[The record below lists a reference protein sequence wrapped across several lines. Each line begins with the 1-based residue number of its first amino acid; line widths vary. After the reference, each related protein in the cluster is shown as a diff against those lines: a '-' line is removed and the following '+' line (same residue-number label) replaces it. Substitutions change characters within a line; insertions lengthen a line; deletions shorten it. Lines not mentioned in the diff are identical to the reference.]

1 MDSAKILLVEDDQT
15 IAMGLEFAL
24 CQEGY
29 TVTACAR
36 ISEARQALSSHAFH
50 LAILDINLPDGD
62 GYALCKQIKQASP
75 ATSIIF
81 LTVHEEQMSAVMG
94 LELGADDYITKPFRL
109 RELLARVKAVL
120 RRGQSLATN
129 MLQVGPLRLYPD
141 QAKVYRQEEEL
152 FLTAMEYRLLLAF
165 MRHPGQVLTR
175 SRLMEALWDVDGA
188 FVEDNTLSVYVR
200 RLREKIGDTDAAQPL
215 IATVRG
221 LGYRMEG

>member
-1 MDSAKILLVEDDQT
+1 MDATQILLVEDDQT
-15 IAMGLEFAL
+15 IAMGLAFAL
-24 CQEGY
+24 GQEGY
-29 TVTACAR
+29 AVTACACML
-36 ISEARQALSSHAFH
+36 EARQALGGHAFQ

-62 GYALCKQIKQASP
+62 GYALCRELKQSSP
-75 ATSIIF
+75 ETSIIF
-81 LTVHEEQMSAVMG
+81 LTVHEEEMSAVMG

-120 RRGQSLATN
+120 RRSQPAASNL
-129 MLQVGPLRLYPD
+129 LQAGPLRLYPD
-141 QAKVYRQEEEL
+141 QAKVFRQDEEL
-152 FLTAMEYRLLLAF
+152 FLTAMEYRLLLTF

-188 FVEDNTLSVYVR
+188 FVEDNTLSVYIR
-200 RLREKIGDTDAAQPL
+200 RLREKIGDTDAARPL

>member
-1 MDSAKILLVEDDQT
+1 MDFAKILLVEDDQT

-81 LTVHEEQMSAVMG
+81 LTVHEEELSAVMG
-94 LELGADDYITKPFRL
+94 LELGADD
-109 RELLARVKAVL
+109 
-120 RRGQSLATN
+120 
-129 MLQVGPLRLYPD
+129 
-141 QAKVYRQEEEL
+141 
-152 FLTAMEYRLLLAF
+152 
-165 MRHPGQVLTR
+165 
-175 SRLMEALWDVDGA
+175 
-188 FVEDNTLSVYVR
+188 
-200 RLREKIGDTDAAQPL
+200 
-215 IATVRG
+215 
-221 LGYRMEG
+221 

>member
-15 IAMGLEFAL
+15 ISMGLEFAL

-81 LTVHEEQMSAVMG
+81 LTVHEEEMSAVMG

-120 RRGQSLATN
+120 RRGQS
-129 MLQVGPLRLYPD
+129 
-141 QAKVYRQEEEL
+141 
-152 FLTAMEYRLLLAF
+152 
-165 MRHPGQVLTR
+165 
-175 SRLMEALWDVDGA
+175 
-188 FVEDNTLSVYVR
+188 
-200 RLREKIGDTDAAQPL
+200 
-215 IATVRG
+215 
-221 LGYRMEG
+221 

>member
-81 LTVHEEQMSAVMG
+81 LTVHEEEMSAVMG
-94 LELGADDYITKPFRL
+94 LELALMTIS
-109 RELLARVKAVL
+109 
-120 RRGQSLATN
+120 QSRFAYASCW
-129 MLQVGPLRLYPD
+129 P
-141 QAKVYRQEEEL
+141 ASRQCC
-152 FLTAMEYRLLLAF
+152 
-165 MRHPGQVLTR
+165 
-175 SRLMEALWDVDGA
+175 
-188 FVEDNTLSVYVR
+188 
-200 RLREKIGDTDAAQPL
+200 AAANRWPP
-215 IATVRG
+215 TCCR
-221 LGYRMEG
+221 